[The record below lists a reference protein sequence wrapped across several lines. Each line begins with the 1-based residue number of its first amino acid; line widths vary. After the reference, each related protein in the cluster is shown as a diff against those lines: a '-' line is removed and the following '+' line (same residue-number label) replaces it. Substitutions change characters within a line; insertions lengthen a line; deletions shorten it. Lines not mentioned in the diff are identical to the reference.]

1 MKEGERGRS
10 REAVPSAGLGEG
22 PRSGSSLPSSFK
34 CPRQSAA
41 RPLFARG
48 PRGGGRPPLSSCRV
62 CRRATASSLEVPSG
76 AVCFR
81 LGWDC
86 RGREGEGGGGRG
98 TAGRTGPAWA
108 TWKGDGTQG
117 GRSDAQKCGK
127 VRRRGRGPGRAGR
140 AASAGRAGAAPH
152 TLPDEGQ
159 PSSLTRIRRRQ
170 SSSKTDQKGPATPT
184 VPCPRPPRSGD
195 GGTARRLGAGG
206 ARRPSG
212 PRGPCPCLAL
222 GLGVRVPPLLSL
234 GLLLSSSPSLP
245 PLLFLPSPSLPTPSQ
260 PVPPLLSSNLSPP
273 PPTPPHATRL
283 SAPWS
288 LAHL

>member
-1 MKEGERGRS
+1 MKEGGRGRS
-10 REAVPSAGLGEG
+10 REAAPSAGLGEG

-62 CRRATASSLEVPSG
+62 CRRATAGSLEVPSG

-86 RGREGEGGGGRG
+86 HGREGGGRR
-98 TAGRTGPAWA
+98 AGRAPGWA

-127 VRRRGRGPGRAGR
+127 VRRRGRGRGELGGQRVRGAQGR
-140 AASAGRAGAAPH
+140 
-152 TLPDEGQ
+152 LP
-159 PSSLTRIRRRQ
+159 PSSPMRGSLAPLTRTRRRQ

-184 VPCPRPPRSGD
+184 VPCPRPPRGGD
-195 GGTARRLGAGG
+195 GGTARRLGAAG
-206 ARRPSG
+206 ADRPYG
-212 PRGPCPCLAL
+212 LRGPCFCFGSWVGGP
-222 GLGVRVPPLLSL
+222 R
-234 GLLLSSSPSLP
+234 SSSALLGPPSRPRLLP
-245 PLLFLPSPSLPTPSQ
+245 WRPLLFLPSPSLPTSSH
-260 PVPPLLSSNLSPP
+260 LSSL
-273 PPTPPHATRL
+273 RL
-283 SAPWS
+283 HQIGRASCRERV
-288 LAHL
+288 